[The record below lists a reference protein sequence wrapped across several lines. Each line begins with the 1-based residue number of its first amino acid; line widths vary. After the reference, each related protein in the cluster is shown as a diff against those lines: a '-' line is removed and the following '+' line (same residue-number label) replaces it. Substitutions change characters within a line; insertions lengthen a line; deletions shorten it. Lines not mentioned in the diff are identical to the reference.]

1 MSCCHTEALSPY
13 TFDRSERAPTNTFTH
28 QQQFSERLR
37 GVLSRINARLRE
49 AIDEQDLF
57 NLRSEALVDD
67 PPEEI
72 FETDNR
78 RTALRGFLAWLRE
91 QLNDEFLTVVG
102 PDRNQ
107 FIRAAYI
114 VGLRNAHQQLDDL
127 DVSFVRDTEQL
138 LSRPIHI
145 SALRELYTR
154 TYENL
159 VSVRDDVAQAVRDEL
174 LEGFQEGR
182 GPRDIARD
190 LTDRV
195 DSIGKHR
202 ATMIA
207 RSEIINAHSTGT
219 IKRAQELNR
228 DADTEI
234 AAGHGEWDAAM
245 DSRTCD
251 LCAALNGVQFRL
263 DEMENKTISVLESAA
278 LPQTF
283 IGNAFRLKPP
293 IHPNGR
299 CNVRLVVGSEITDSI
314 DDRLPAGIQA

>member
-114 VGLRNAHQQLDDL
+114 VGLRNAH
-127 DVSFVRDTEQL
+127 
-138 LSRPIHI
+138 
-145 SALRELYTR
+145 
-154 TYENL
+154 
-159 VSVRDDVAQAVRDEL
+159 
-174 LEGFQEGR
+174 
-182 GPRDIARD
+182 
-190 LTDRV
+190 
-195 DSIGKHR
+195 
-202 ATMIA
+202 
-207 RSEIINAHSTGT
+207 HSTGT

>member
-28 QQQFSERLR
+28 QQQFAQRLR
-37 GVLSRINARLRE
+37 GVLSRINARIRE
-49 AIDEQDLF
+49 AIEENSLF
-57 NLRSEALVDD
+57 DFRQEALVDN
-67 PPEEI
+67 PPSEI
-72 FETDNR
+72 FETENNR
-78 RTALRGFLAWLRE
+78 TKLRGFLAWLRE

-114 VGLRNAHQQLDDL
+114 VGLRNAHGQLDDL

-182 GPRDIARD
+182 GARDIARD

-228 DADTEI
+228 DADAEI

-251 LCAALNGVQFRL
+251 FCRALNGTQFRL
-263 DEMENKTISVLESAA
+263 DEMDSLSVSVTGS
-278 LPQTF
+278 LPEAFVGRT
-283 IGNAFRLKPP
+283 FRLKPP
-293 IHPNGR
+293 AHPNGR
-299 CNVRLVVGSEITDSI
+299 CNIRLIVGSEITDSS
-314 DDRLPAGIQA
+314 DDRLPAGIQP